1 MLIYVFSRREKTTFT
16 TEIVWRLIICS
27 YGYSCIIQISVD
39 LIEYLIPASFSN
51 GTGSDRGCLLS
62 DLETG
67 GCCGLSGGLFRGCS
81 KKCAPF
87 HYLRV
92 QSITE
97 NFTHIVNRKR
107 IFSKIGVSIRLLFMN
122 RSSIITPQ
130 SQLALF
136 GRYV

>member
-1 MLIYVFSRREKTTFT
+1 MLSYCVDLRIFKARKDNIVHT
-16 TEIVWRLIICS
+16 VWRLINCS

-39 LIEYLIPASFSN
+39 LIEYLISASFSN

-87 HYLRV
+87 HYLIV

-97 NFTHIVNRKR
+97 NVMHIIKR
-107 IFSKIGVSIRLLFMN
+107 IFSKIGVSI
-122 RSSIITPQ
+122 
-130 SQLALF
+130 
-136 GRYV
+136 